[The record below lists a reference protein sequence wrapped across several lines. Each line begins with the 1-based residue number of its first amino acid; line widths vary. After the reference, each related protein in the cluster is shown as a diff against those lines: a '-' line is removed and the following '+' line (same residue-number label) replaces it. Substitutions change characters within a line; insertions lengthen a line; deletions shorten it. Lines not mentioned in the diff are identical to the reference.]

1 MQAQGSPLV
10 QGTAPGAQAQQR
22 VRVLRAFWLHSQR
35 QEVGAVITVPIG
47 MAQELKLLQ
56 GSGLPKPPSAAL
68 FAREHSVPSPPGGS
82 ERVIAVTPSKW
93 RLTERGKLSVF
104 KRGFRG

>member
-47 MAQELKLLQ
+47 MAQELVYLRR
-56 GSGLPKPPSAAL
+56 A
-68 FAREHSVPSPPGGS
+68 
-82 ERVIAVTPSKW
+82 ERVAAEPAAPAQDPAPPASTPAPAAKTTA
-93 RLTERGKLSVF
+93 RAPRRAQE
-104 KRGFRG
+104 